1 MCAQCGASARRERSI
16 NVQRTLL
23 LVVTVVVSLMW
34 TMGALTLT
42 VGHLTIISIFV
53 ASILIGLADNRI
65 IRIIYFLSCYEEE
78 RDRGPIFWPDYV
90 DVPSTHTASS
100 TEG

>member
-1 MCAQCGASARRERSI
+1 MCAQCGVSARRERSI

-34 TMGALTLT
+34 TMGALTLRI
-42 VGHLTIISIFV
+42 GHLTIISIFV
-53 ASILIGLADNRI
+53 ASILIGLADNRL
-65 IRIIYFLSCYEEE
+65 IYFLRRYEEE

-90 DVPSTHTASS
+90 DVPSTRTASS